1 MLLSNMAL
9 FAEPA
14 VRTVPAEEI
23 QMGKIIAC
31 LALAFVLL
39 IPMLIFRQRIVKILC
54 SCSVEVCLFLACR
67 LYFGSDSIVTQIM
80 CWFTAAVACIIT
92 VAIVNRIN
100 WGNLRGKRD
109 L

>member
-1 MLLSNMAL
+1 MPLSYFALL
-9 FAEPA
+9 AERA
-14 VRTVPAEEI
+14 VMTVPAEEI

-31 LALAFVLL
+31 LAVAFVLL
-39 IPMLIFRQRIVKILC
+39 IPMLFLRQRIIKILC
-54 SCSVEVCLFLACR
+54 SCSVEACLFLACR
-67 LYFGSDSIVTQIM
+67 LYFGSDSIITQIM

-92 VAIVNRIN
+92 VAVVNAIN